1 MGNLRL
7 INLSVW
13 CVLVGCALIDNKVKS
28 DNSCDLDIPE
38 SLRIL
43 LDPQETDSIQVQA
56 LRRQLLR
63 KLQLDCHNLELAE
76 LEDAK
81 NYKSLASLAG
91 WGNIPAEHKRNL
103 EALARAGTWY
113 KNPPEIDQ
121 SEDAN
126 YKRSMEVLL
135 KNGPAPLMPES
146 LENQKRALRHQRLIT
161 FSSYAGIESLAR
173 NGDFLRRQPFQ
184 SFLNSQDYKR
194 NIASLAR
201 AYSFPVGSTA
211 GFGKR
216 SIGSIA
222 RNGNLP
228 YFYGKRNIQSLAR
241 DGALGKRSAGTFF
254 VQLLNIS
261 KDYLWA
267 SSCHMVKHFFASDY
281 MERPAD
287 KRNIQSIKAQQRNK
301 RQADYFENELVYQMP
316 ADYEDILQD
325 LAASQDAY
333 PVEDKR
339 FLGSVAK
346 SGWFRPV
353 SRSYSS
359 WVSLPEKRHVAALAR
374 LGWLPTYRSVRRF
387 NRSGRSY
394 LRSNTEDIAESPKW
408 ENRKQPL
415 YQSLVGTTR
424 KQTVLGEFNS
434 QQCSASKRDQA
445 SHNYKVCLIFPF
457 LGWFIE
463 YIAIWY
469 ILVNS

>member
-146 LENQKRALRHQRLIT
+146 LENQKR
-161 FSSYAGIESLAR
+161 IESLAR

-241 DGALGKRSAGTFF
+241 DGALGKRSA
-254 VQLLNIS
+254 
-261 KDYLWA
+261 
-267 SSCHMVKHFFASDY
+267 DY

-394 LRSNTEDIAESPKW
+394 LRSNTEDIVCRPNPPNGKT
-408 ENRKQPL
+408 ENNRYTKVSSVPL
-415 YQSLVGTTR
+415 ENKRYLGSSTVNNVRQANGIRPPIITR
-424 KQTVLGEFNS
+424 FV
-434 QQCSASKRDQA
+434 
-445 SHNYKVCLIFPF
+445 
-457 LGWFIE
+457 
-463 YIAIWY
+463 
-469 ILVNS
+469 

>member
-146 LENQKRALRHQRLIT
+146 LENQKR
-161 FSSYAGIESLAR
+161 GIESLAR

-241 DGALGKRSAGTFF
+241 DGALGKRSA
-254 VQLLNIS
+254 
-261 KDYLWA
+261 
-267 SSCHMVKHFFASDY
+267 DY

-339 FLGSVAK
+339 FLGRIPQMGKPKTTAIPK
-346 SGWFRPV
+346 S
-353 SRSYSS
+353 
-359 WVSLPEKRHVAALAR
+359 
-374 LGWLPTYRSVRRF
+374 RR
-387 NRSGRSY
+387 Y
-394 LRSNTEDIAESPKW
+394 
-408 ENRKQPL
+408 
-415 YQSLVGTTR
+415 
-424 KQTVLGEFNS
+424 
-434 QQCSASKRDQA
+434 
-445 SHNYKVCLIFPF
+445 H
-457 LGWFIE
+457 
-463 YIAIWY
+463 
-469 ILVNS
+469 